1 MRTYARI
8 LGALL
13 MIVQI
18 YIICAD
24 RLLVVQGR
32 SEETA
37 IAVIIALN
45 TAMGHSPWE
54 AWVVYFIPIVIGVM
68 AVFMPQYVRRQI

>member
-1 MRTYARI
+1 MRAYARI

-13 MIVQI
+13 LIVQV

-37 IAVIIALN
+37 LAVIVALN

-54 AWVVYFIPIVIGVM
+54 VWVVYFIPVVIGVM
-68 AVFMPQYVRRQI
+68 AIFMPQRVRR

>member
-24 RLLVVQGR
+24 RLLVIQGR

-37 IAVIIALN
+37 IAAITALN

-54 AWVVYFIPIVIGVM
+54 AGMIYFIPVMIGVM
-68 AVFMPQYVRRQI
+68 AVFMSQCRRQI